1 MAAPMPKEEEEEEEE
16 ERCWSAME
24 MGDDQQ
30 NKK

>member
-1 MAAPMPKEEEEEEEE
+1 MAAPMPKEEEEEEE

>member
-1 MAAPMPKEEEEEEEE
+1 MAAPMPKEEEEE